1 MKISKFLTLLL
12 FFVYVN
18 SIAQQTDIKLKKTLS
33 SEVLWEMQ
41 RIGSPVISPDGKW
54 VVATVTK
61 FTAKDDK
68 SQTDLWLFASD
79 GKLQKQLTISGF
91 SGGQHVFNSDGTK
104 LAFVSKREGD
114 EVSQI
119 YVLTMDTPGEA
130 LRLSEVPTG
139 VSAIKWRGNHIYFIS
154 KVWPTKTWEEM
165 AQQLKKN
172 KESKMSAKTWSALP
186 FNAWDSWVDEDR
198 QAHLFRIHE
207 KGGAVEGITQL
218 TGWELPRSSQGT
230 NSYDVAPDG
239 SLVAF
244 ISDSKRNG
252 VDPKNEIFLVK
263 PGNNEVKNISDVK
276 SADDNNPLFSPDG
289 KQLAFTR
296 KFIKGFYGD
305 KSRMFIYKIEGEKQ
319 QEYFSNWDRS
329 IDDFVW
335 LPNSSGFYAAI
346 DDAATQ
352 RIYHLDLKTT
362 IPKPV
367 TGNTSFN
374 GLSIANNGTLVA
386 NNQSFMYPSRIVVV
400 NTKNGQFSRIETIND
415 EVLNNVELGTYESV
429 TYKGANGKDIQM
441 WVHYPPGFDKSKKYP
456 LFLLIHGG
464 PHNAITNSFSYRWN
478 AQTFASWGYV
488 TAWHNFHGSSGFG
501 QDFADA
507 INPDW
512 MNKPYEDT
520 MKAAQWFSEKSWI
533 DKDRMVAGGASY
545 GGYLSSIILGK
556 DHPFKTLVIHAA
568 VYNYY
573 TMLAA
578 DFAVHS
584 TRFGDY
590 WENPSIYNDFSP
602 HYFADKFKTPSL
614 IIHGQLDYRVPVG
627 QGFELF
633 RTLQHKGV
641 DSKMVYY
648 PDENHWI
655 LKQNNSIFWYSEVQK
670 WIEKYVKPGGE

>member
-1 MKISKFLTLLL
+1 MKFSKFLALLL

-18 SIAQQTDIKLKKTLS
+18 SIAQQSDFKVKKTLS
-33 SEVLWEMQ
+33 SEVLWEIQ

-61 FTAKDDK
+61 YTAKDDK
-68 SQTDLWLFASD
+68 SHTDLWLYASD

-91 SGGQHVFNSDGTK
+91 SDGQHVFNSDGTK
-104 LAFVSKREGD
+104 LAFVSKRESD
-114 EVSQI
+114 NVSQI
-119 YVLTMDTPGEA
+119 YILTMDSPGEA

-139 VSAIKWRGNHIYFIS
+139 VNAIKWKGNHIYFIS
-154 KVWPTKTWEEM
+154 KVWPKKTWEEM

-186 FNAWDSWVDEDR
+186 YNAWDSWVEEGR

-207 KGGAVEGITQL
+207 KGGAVEGITQP
-218 TGWELPRSSQGT
+218 TGWELPRSSQGL
-230 NSYDVAPDG
+230 NSYDVTPDG

-252 VDPKNEIFLVK
+252 VDPKIDIFLVK

-276 SADDNNPLFSPDG
+276 ATSDNSPLFSPDG

-296 KFIKGFYGD
+296 QFIKGFYGD
-305 KSRMFIYKIEGEKQ
+305 KSRMFIYNIEGEKQ
-319 QEYFSNWDRS
+319 HEYFSNWDRS

-352 RIYHLDLKTT
+352 RIYHLDLKTN
-362 IPKPV
+362 IQKPV
-367 TGNTSFN
+367 TGNTSFS
-374 GLSIANNGTLVA
+374 GLSIAKNGTLVA

-400 NTKNGQFSRIETIND
+400 NTKSGQYSRIETIND

-501 QDFADA
+501 QDFTDA

-545 GGYLSSIILGK
+545 GGYLSSVILGK
-556 DHPFKTLVIHAA
+556 DHSFKALVIHAA
-568 VYNYY
+568 VYNFY
-573 TMLAA
+573 TMLAG

-584 TRFGDY
+584 IRFGDY
-590 WENPSIYNDFSP
+590 WRNSSIYKDFSP

-633 RTLQHKGV
+633 RTLQHKGI

-655 LKQNNSIFWYSEVQK
+655 LKQNNSIFWYSEVQN